1 MGHATTRP
9 RDGLRACRAAR
20 RRASG
25 EPIDA
30 TRIRDGYATAMR
42 TVLDALQRACLQL
55 DAQAR
60 RERCGRGSVTDRDG
74 VRAAP
79 SWSGVGAA

>member
-9 RDGLRACRAAR
+9 HDGLRACRAAR

-42 TVLDALQRACLQL
+42 TVFDALQ
-55 DAQAR
+55 QASR
-60 RERCGRGSVTDRDG
+60 RMCCNFPKAARERLVELAGLRLMPPPRTSC
-74 VRAAP
+74 
-79 SWSGVGAA
+79 